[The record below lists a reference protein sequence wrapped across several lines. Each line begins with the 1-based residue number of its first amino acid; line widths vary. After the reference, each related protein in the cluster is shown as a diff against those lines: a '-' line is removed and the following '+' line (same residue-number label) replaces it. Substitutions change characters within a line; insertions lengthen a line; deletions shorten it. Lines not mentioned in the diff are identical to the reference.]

1 MGIETLIPT
10 GVSLNGA
17 VLGACIG
24 AANHGYRIVFAC
36 DLAAAAPREYA
47 DQVIEYSIRP
57 IAVLT
62 TADELMRV
70 WTAD

>member
-1 MGIETLIPT
+1 MGIETVIPT

-24 AANHGYRIVFAC
+24 AANHGYRIVFAR

-47 DQVIEYSIRP
+47 DQVIEYTIRP

-62 TADELMRV
+62 TADEVLRV
-70 WTAD
+70 WGVA